1 MKKRKLDLKPISKE
15 IYSEGVVRIYKEDT
29 EYFFEIGKEL
39 TFDLA
44 EAVAILMRK
53 MDFNDDIWNLEI
65 TDVVVEKITPAKSL
79 FWLSGGYSEWRTLE
93 NYNKPWSEYY
103 LDFQEEFGYL
113 IINIIKKSKTLKDIR
128 DLFIKHLNLPVLY
141 EFALSKKMI

>member
-113 IINIIKKSKTLKDIR
+113 IINIIRKSKTLKDIR